1 VNGQTK
7 KLVQWLR
14 DFADGNGDSFE
25 ADLLARLHEAADAIT
40 VLDEA
45 VDSLIVERDAA
56 YDRIDALKEGFE
68 GCCTACEPVALQNT
82 RLLQELQTLKGNR

>member
-1 VNGQTK
+1 VNGQKK

-45 VDSLIVERDAA
+45 VDSLIVERDEA
-56 YDRIDALKEGFE
+56 YKRIDALHRRTEG
-68 GCCTACEPVALQNT
+68 
-82 RLLQELQTLKGNR
+82 RL

>member
-1 VNGQTK
+1 VNGHTK
-7 KLVQWLR
+7 ELVQWLR

-45 VDSLIVERDAA
+45 VDSLIVERDEA
-56 YDRIDALKEGFE
+56 YKRIDALKEGFE

-82 RLLQELQTLKGNR
+82 RLLQELQALKGNR